1 MMAAQLEKRQQDL
14 MALSAQEQLR
24 LARWLLD
31 RAIDNL
37 EASNRGEQSSANGLL
52 ALAGRFSGGPGDT
65 AERAEEILEAE
76 VHNRS

>member
-1 MMAAQLEKRQQDL
+1 MAADLEKLQQDL
-14 MALSAQEQLR
+14 MALPPQEQPTR

-31 RAIDNL
+31 RAVDNL

-65 AERAEEILEAE
+65 AERAEEILEAGPQ
-76 VHNRS
+76 